1 MPRKYKYIVMHCL
14 PRISDEWTPI
24 EDYLGQA
31 EHTSKKDADIEC
43 KALRSI
49 ACPGNIKYRVNRVP
63 IKPPARAGR
72 KCVRCSP
79 PSTQARGSGQ
89 ARGLNPLWG
98 PGRLQ
103 LLARGVRI

>member
-1 MPRKYKYIVMHCL
+1 MPRKYKYVVMHCL
-14 PRISDEWTPI
+14 PRTSDEWTPI

-31 EHTSKKDADIEC
+31 EHTFKKDADIEC

-49 ACPGNIKYRVNRVP
+49 SQASNIKYRVKRVKN
-63 IKPPARAGR
+63 KPPGRATR

-79 PSTQARGSGQ
+79 PSTTARESGRARG
-89 ARGLNPLWG
+89 RRG

-103 LLARGVRI
+103 LLARGFRI